1 MLSQDANMFIRIAA
15 IITPVVL
22 IILVGWLYGRK
33 AHPDMSGI
41 NRATLDVIAPLLV
54 VSAFVSKDFEL
65 LDQWNLLLCGVAV
78 VLGSGILAWPIAKIS
93 GIDPKTFVPPMM
105 FNNCGNMGLPLAVF
119 AFGTADLGMIAGHYL
134 HAYRQSNR
142 YANRGSKF
150 WNQAWNLDVK
160 YYDFISNF

>member
-1 MLSQDANMFIRIAA
+1 MLSQDANMFFRIAA

-78 VLGSGILAWPIAKIS
+78 VLGSGI
-93 GIDPKTFVPPMM
+93 
-105 FNNCGNMGLPLAVF
+105 
-119 AFGTADLGMIAGHYL
+119 
-134 HAYRQSNR
+134 
-142 YANRGSKF
+142 
-150 WNQAWNLDVK
+150 
-160 YYDFISNF
+160 